1 MLTNTLNLT
10 AAKLGPVVTKIVKDS
25 NELKTIY
32 FESTNDL
39 KDVIVKNIKND
50 YIELCEFLGR
60 TMPVDEYIED
70 KELSG
75 GWNWVVE

>member
-32 FESTNDL
+32 FSSTNDL

>member
-10 AAKLGPVVTKIVKDS
+10 ATKLGPIVTKIVKDS

-32 FESTNDL
+32 FNSTNNL